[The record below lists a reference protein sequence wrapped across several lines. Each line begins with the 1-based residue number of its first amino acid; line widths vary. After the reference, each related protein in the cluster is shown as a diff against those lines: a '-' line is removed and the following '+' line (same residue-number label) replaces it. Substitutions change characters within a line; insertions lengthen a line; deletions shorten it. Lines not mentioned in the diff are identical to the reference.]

1 VTGEAGPVAFPL
13 MISRETASSGPTT
26 AGAAGMTVP
35 GAAAVAAPPT
45 SSGAVLRTDLLHRHL
60 SARVAAAR
68 ETLDILEARTPA
80 ADDKLVHW
88 FAARVAEAQE
98 VLDQERAE
106 AQRRRDERLAAARR
120 RATTIVID
128 AEGEARVLR
137 SVAAQLGQAPVG
149 APIAGDLDAT
159 DEVVVDVRDDAVVEL
174 GRPETVVAADPAA
187 P

>member
-1 VTGEAGPVAFPL
+1 MT
-13 MISRETASSGPTT
+13 SRETASAGNPT
-26 AGAAGMTVP
+26 AVP
-35 GAAAVAAPPT
+35 AAAAVGVAAPPS

-80 ADDKLVHW
+80 ADDELVHW

-106 AQRRRDERLAAARR
+106 SQHLAAERLEAARLE
-120 RATTIVID
+120 ATTIVID

-137 SVAAQLGQAPVG
+137 SVAAQLRQAPVG
-149 APIAGDLDAT
+149 ARAGADLEPD
-159 DEVVVDVRDDAVVEL
+159 DEVTVDVRDDAVLDL
-174 GRPETVVAADPAA
+174 GRSGGLLAADPSA